1 MTFFHKHIITGPIH
15 SRRLG
20 ISLGVNLLPIT
31 EKLCNYDCVYCE
43 CGWDTR
49 WEADPA
55 ELPTL
60 QEIEEA
66 LRASLQKLKTEGTR
80 PDSITFSGN
89 GEPTIHPQF
98 PQIAP
103 MTAACAREFYP
114 ENPPLVTVISN
125 ATQIGRPEIVEAL
138 GHCTKVLLK
147 LDAGTPQ
154 IYARI
159 NQLQKGFKLG
169 AYEVKDDPESY
180 YPQLLRNLE
189 NYPHPFT
196 MQTLLFRGEH
206 DGKPIDNTSGAE
218 WEAYVQR
225 LQRIKPSCIM
235 LYGLDR
241 ETPAKALKKLSKEE
255 LEAHAEELRKAG
267 FPSVQAFF

>member
-1 MTFFHKHIITGPIH
+1 MTFFHKHIITGPIR

-20 ISLGVNLLPIT
+20 ISLGVNLLPVT
-31 EKLCNYDCVYCE
+31 EKLCNYDCNYDCVYCE

-66 LRASLQKLKTEGTR
+66 LRTALQKLKAEGTR

-103 MTAACAREFYP
+103 MTAACARESYP

-138 GHCTKVLLK
+138 GHIAPRSCSSSMPAPRRCTP
-147 LDAGTPQ
+147 GST
-154 IYARI
+154 
-159 NQLQKGFKLG
+159 N
-169 AYEVKDDPESY
+169 
-180 YPQLLRNLE
+180 
-189 NYPHPFT
+189 
-196 MQTLLFRGEH
+196 
-206 DGKPIDNTSGAE
+206 
-218 WEAYVQR
+218 
-225 LQRIKPSCIM
+225 C
-235 LYGLDR
+235 
-241 ETPAKALKKLSKEE
+241 
-255 LEAHAEELRKAG
+255 RKA
-267 FPSVQAFF
+267 SN